1 MSLKF
6 SYITCNLIN
15 ARSLNAQKEKFQI
28 NNSNRYITRH
38 LNGKKPKLEFNNK
51 LFIKSLLSNLDNKK
65 ENFFLKQDVFKKNV
79 KLNTI
84 QINKRGNENNTKYL
98 NNNFPR
104 LRKSQSCFNINEE
117 KTNLIENNIKSNKK
131 FNGIFFDEI
140 HKNQDRII
148 TPKINY
154 GKINSINNDIIR
166 SFKNLN
172 QNQKN
177 ISFLVI
183 KNANQKFNN
192 PKKIMVN
199 SGTIMDKN
207 LKVNKSIQSSI
218 DIDLRKHKI
227 NNDDYIMNNDLKRN
241 LSATNIFFKKKEYLK
256 FLEKKSLALRAN
268 IIVNNIQDNRGGK
281 QELRRSYN
289 PLDK

>member
-1 MSLKF
+1 MSLKL
-6 SYITCNLIN
+6 SYISCNLKN
-15 ARSLNAQKEKFQI
+15 ARSLIAKKEKFQI
-28 NNSNRYITRH
+28 KNSNRYISRH
-38 LNGKKPKLEFNNK
+38 LNRNKPKLEFNNK

-65 ENFFLKQDVFKKNV
+65 ENFFLKQDAFKKNV

-84 QINKRGNENNTKYL
+84 QINKRGNENNTKFL

-104 LRKSQSCFNINEE
+104 LGKSQSCFNINEE

-148 TPKINY
+148 TPKIKY
-154 GKINSINNDIIR
+154 GKINPINNDIIK

-172 QNQKN
+172 KNQKN

-183 KNANQKFNN
+183 KNSYPKFNK

>member
-1 MSLKF
+1 ME
-6 SYITCNLIN
+6 
-15 ARSLNAQKEKFQI
+15 Q
-28 NNSNRYITRH
+28 
-38 LNGKKPKLEFNNK
+38 
-51 LFIKSLLSNLDNKK
+51 
-65 ENFFLKQDVFKKNV
+65 FK
-79 KLNTI
+79 
-84 QINKRGNENNTKYL
+84 NNTKYL

-183 KNANQKFNN
+183 KNANPKFNN